1 MNLKGKTT
9 LITGSARG
17 IGKTVAMQLAKEG
30 ANIIVN
36 DIEPMKE
43 EAEKTVEEIKALGV
57 ESVFVAGDVS
67 KYESITGMI
76 NKIKEKFDKVDIL
89 VNNAG
94 ITKDRTLKKM
104 APEEWYPVINVNLNG
119 VYNVTK
125 QVLPLM
131 PDGGRIIN
139 ISSICG
145 ISGNFGQCNYSATKA
160 ALIGFTKS
168 LSKELGR
175 HQITVNAVAPGFIE
189 SAMTE
194 KIPLL
199 QRKML
204 VTLIPL
210 GEMGQMQDIAD
221 AVAFLASNRARYIS
235 GEVIRVDGGMLG

>member
-1 MNLKGKTT
+1 MQEKVKRKFVRMRQILNLQRPDRLPLEDMGW
-9 LITGSARG
+9 
-17 IGKTVAMQLAKEG
+17 
-30 ANIIVN
+30 
-36 DIEPMKE
+36 IEYR
-43 EAEKTVEEIKALGV
+43 TDVYHLGV
-57 ESVFVAGDVS
+57 PEFVVEPGQVGMSRDGKRKYTRDGGVWAVGD
-67 KYESITGMI
+67 
-76 NKIKEKFDKVDIL
+76 KEKY
-89 VNNAG
+89 
-94 ITKDRTLKKM
+94 KD
-104 APEEWYPVINVNLNG
+104 YNDVINVNLNG
-119 VYNVTK
+119 VYNVTN

-131 PDGGRIIN
+131 PDGGRVIS

-168 LSKELGR
+168 LSKELGK

-210 GEMGQMQDIAD
+210 GEMGQMQDIANT
-221 AVAFLASNRARYIS
+221 VAFLASDKARYIS